1 MPILLAAKKGKNRS
15 NIVLMY
21 RAINIYELSSL
32 IMKYFRTMVLIV
44 IVYFFTITVVNA
56 GNPTNQDTILSQADS
71 IYKRYDF
78 KHALPLYEAQYPFI
92 KPQKEKANVQLKIS
106 TCLYYAG
113 RFRES
118 LAYADSSIAFFNQ
131 ANDSVR
137 LCESYLIAGV
147 STNSL
152 GRYNESVNYYL
163 MALDIAKSRNMV
175 SVSDCY
181 SNLGTLK
188 RNMARYGEALHFYRL
203 CLEIDTRNGDSLY
216 MANGYNDIAGTYI
229 LTKNY
234 DSSLYFFNKA
244 YPILEKL
251 NSPDNLA
258 VTYSG
263 LGVIAGEKLQF
274 DSALVY
280 HQKAL
285 ELNRKIGRTDQTAV
299 NLNNIG
305 SVYSKQVKPD
315 IANTY
320 VLQAL
325 EINRKVGNLQ
335 LVRENY
341 KSLASNHYALKQ
353 YKDAFDYTY
362 AYNKL
367 SDTLFQKDMNERIA
381 KMQVEFE
388 TREKQDKIQLQE
400 LSIEN
405 YQNKLLRKKWQIG
418 SLVILLLIV
427 VLSVVFFFRQR
438 NLTHKSEKERLAQK
452 IEKDEEIN
460 RLLNEKIEIQQLEF
474 LSNAVI
480 IEKQS
485 NLYDE
490 IKQQLTTIDPNN
502 GIENSIKKV
511 VRLIDSKRDNHINV
525 LIESYKKIKPGFLE
539 KVKEHYPKIT
549 PNDLAYIPIF
559 QQPLDNK
566 GIAEVL
572 GIEVKTVEQRNYRLR
587 KKLNLEKSANLK
599 EFFDAF
605 YASIQEQSQ
614 TTVA

>member
-1 MPILLAAKKGKNRS
+1 
-15 NIVLMY
+15 
-21 RAINIYELSSL
+21 
-32 IMKYFRTMVLIV
+32 MKYVTFMMLAFIANFLTLFVV
-44 IVYFFTITVVNA
+44 IA
-56 GNPTNQDTILSQADS
+56 SNPTSQDSILSQADS
-71 IYKRYDF
+71 LYKRYDL
-78 KHALPLYEAQYPFI
+78 KHALPLYESQYCML
-92 KPQKEKANVQLKIS
+92 KSEKEKAHVQLKIG
-106 TCLYYAG
+106 TCFYYTG
-113 RFRES
+113 KLKES
-118 LAYADSSIAFFNQ
+118 LAYADSSTEFFKQ
-131 ANDSVR
+131 VNDSVK
-137 LCESYLIAGV
+137 LCEAYILAG
-147 STNSL
+147 SATSL
-152 GRYNESVNYYL
+152 LSRFEESVNFHL
-163 MALDIAKSRNMV
+163 MALSIAKALNLASI
-175 SVSDCY
+175 SDCY
-181 SNLGTLK
+181 ANLGTLK
-188 RNMARYGEALHFYRL
+188 RNMGRYREALHYYRL
-203 CLEIDTRNGDSLY
+203 GLAIDTEKGDSLY
-216 MANGYNDIAGTYI
+216 MGIGFNDIAGTY
-229 LTKNY
+229 LYTKDY
-234 DSSLYFFNKA
+234 DSASYFFKIA
-244 YPILEKL
+244 YPILEKFQAM
-251 NSPDNLA
+251 DNLA
-258 VTYSG
+258 VMYNGFG
-263 LGVIAGEKLQF
+263 LIAADKHQY
-274 DSALVY
+274 DSALTY
-280 HQKAL
+280 HQKAFEINKKL
-285 ELNRKIGRTDQTAV
+285 GRIDQTAV

-305 SVYSKQVKPD
+305 SMYSKQGKPD

-325 EINRKVGNLQ
+325 EINRKVGSLQ

-427 VLSVVFFFRQR
+427 VLSVVLFFRQR
-438 NLTHKSEKERLAQK
+438 NLTHKSERERLAQQ

-460 RLLNEKIEIQQLEF
+460 HLLNEKIEIQQREF

-566 GIAEVL
+566 KIAEVL

-605 YASIQEQSQ
+605 YANIQEQSQ
-614 TTVA
+614 TTVTHT